1 MEKVFN
7 FVVLIL
13 KIKVMKK
20 NYLLPNK
27 FKIIGLVIFIL
38 GLVQFF
44 AYDCGWWY
52 LPSIKVFG
60 VITDDGWF
68 KVISNDFDNEL
79 SVLSILIGL
88 LFMALSKERDEDEM
102 TVHLRG
108 ESFVW
113 SLWVTILALIVVE
126 LFVYEGPYLIFFYS
140 APYLFTFIYVCRF
153 NFKVFRLRRGFAQDC
168 DDKN

>member
-1 MEKVFN
+1 M
-7 FVVLIL
+7 VLIL
-13 KIKVMKK
+13 KIKVMKT
-20 NYLLPNK
+20 NCLLPNK

-38 GLVQFF
+38 GLVQFI

-108 ESFVW
+108 ESFV
-113 SLWVTILALIVVE
+113 
-126 LFVYEGPYLIFFYS
+126 YERPYLIFFYF